1 MKQAQMLSTYLI
13 VSPSELEMLR
23 VRSSDPN
30 AKRFA
35 SLHAPQVIAFEC
47 FPITGIRLDVL

>member
-1 MKQAQMLSTYLI
+1 MLCTYLI

-23 VRSSDPN
+23 VRSSDPK
-30 AKRFA
+30 ARRFA

-47 FPITGIRLDVL
+47 FPMTGIRLDVL